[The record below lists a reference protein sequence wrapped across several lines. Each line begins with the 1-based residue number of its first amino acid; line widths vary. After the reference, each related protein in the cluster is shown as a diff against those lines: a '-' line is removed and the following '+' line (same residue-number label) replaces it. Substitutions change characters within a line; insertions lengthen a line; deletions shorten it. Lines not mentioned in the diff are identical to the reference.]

1 MRHPRRRGDG
11 ASSGGRSVAD
21 PGGYCGNGV
30 FRRSQTMKY
39 IRLGRSG
46 LLVSRLALGCM
57 SYGTP
62 KWRPWVLSEA
72 DSMPF
77 FRRAIEAGINF
88 FDTADM
94 YSLGVSEQVTGKA
107 LREYGRR
114 EELVIATKGFF
125 PAADGPNRRGLSR
138 KHIFE
143 ACDARLK
150 RLGTDYI
157 DLYQI
162 HRFDPETPQDET
174 LAALDQLV
182 RHGQGVYLGAS

>member
-1 MRHPRRRGDG
+1 
-11 ASSGGRSVAD
+11 
-21 PGGYCGNGV
+21 
-30 FRRSQTMKY
+30 MKY
-39 IRLGRSG
+39 ARLGRSG

-114 EELVIATKGFF
+114 EELVIATKVFF
-125 PAADGPNRRGLSR
+125 PPAHRPHPRRPSR
-138 KHIFE
+138 QPIFR
-143 ACDARLK
+143 AVDPRL
-150 RLGTDYI
+150 
-157 DLYQI
+157 Q
-162 HRFDPETPQDET
+162 E
-174 LAALDQLV
+174 
-182 RHGQGVYLGAS
+182 

>member
-11 ASSGGRSVAD
+11 ASSGGSSVANR
-21 PGGYCGNGV
+21 GRYCGNGV
-30 FRRSQTMKY
+30 SRRSQTMKY

-88 FDTADM
+88 FDTAGM
-94 YSLGVSEQVTGKA
+94 YSLGVSEQGTRKTF
-107 LREYGRR
+107 REDGRR
-114 EELVIATKGFF
+114 GEVGIATKVFF
-125 PAADGPNRRGLSR
+125 PPPHRPN
-138 KHIFE
+138 
-143 ACDARLK
+143 
-150 RLGTDYI
+150 
-157 DLYQI
+157 
-162 HRFDPETPQDET
+162 PP
-174 LAALDQLV
+174 
-182 RHGQGVYLGAS
+182 